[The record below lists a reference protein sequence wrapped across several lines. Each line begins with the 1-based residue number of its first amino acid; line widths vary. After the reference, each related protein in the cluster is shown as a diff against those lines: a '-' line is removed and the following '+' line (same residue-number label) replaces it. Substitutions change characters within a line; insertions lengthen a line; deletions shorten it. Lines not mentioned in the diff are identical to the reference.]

1 LQKREEEK
9 VAADKEKEKAEAA
22 LDPKSIWKLREAK
35 AKEAPPPAGL
45 RGYMNRMWSSK
56 KSTDGGDMAGS
67 SSSSKGGE
75 SSPPTDTTS
84 SSSSSVPVK

>member
-1 LQKREEEK
+1 

-56 KSTDGGDMAGS
+56 KSTDGGDLAS

-84 SSSSSVPVK
+84 SSSSVPVK

>member
-1 LQKREEEK
+1 MQKREEEK

-56 KSTDGGDMAGS
+56 KSTDGEDLAS

-84 SSSSSVPVK
+84 SSSSVPVK